1 MKEGSHLSLQ
11 GGPRAADTTGIAI
24 PPSTVS
30 VLLESLCTIY
40 ITMRRKKMAPV
51 SVTDQVQELSCSQSE
66 CTHYIAN
73 STNSPHTIQVIEPS
87 HKNSK

>member
-1 MKEGSHLSLQ
+1 MNEGSHLSLQ

-40 ITMRRKKMAPV
+40 ITMRRIKTAPV
-51 SVTDQVQELSCSQSE
+51 SVTGQVQELSCSQSE
-66 CTHYIAN
+66 STHYIAN
-73 STNSPHTIQVIEPS
+73 FTTAPNHTS
-87 HKNSK
+87 D